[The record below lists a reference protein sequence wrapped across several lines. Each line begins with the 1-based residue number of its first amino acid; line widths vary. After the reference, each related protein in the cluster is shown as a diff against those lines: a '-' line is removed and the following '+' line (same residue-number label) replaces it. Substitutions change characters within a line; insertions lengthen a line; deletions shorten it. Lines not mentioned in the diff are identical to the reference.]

1 MEAEALRGLAAWAS
15 QFTPRVTLALP
26 ATVLLEVSASLKLF
40 KGLSAILHRQRAGLK
55 AMGHVAAIA
64 VAPTPMAAAWLA
76 RAGVEKHVAPARL
89 QQVLAALPVSL
100 LEDDEKTLAAL
111 ENIGVRTLG
120 ELLALPRAG
129 VARRFGE
136 ALIEE
141 LDKALGHQPDPRIWY
156 QPPASFRAGIEL
168 PAEVSNAG
176 QLIFAARR
184 LVLQLCG
191 YLAGRVAGVRRF
203 SLELLH
209 AGSQATLCVIGLVA
223 PAADAGHLMRLTRE
237 RLQRTTLPR
246 PVSGLVLAA
255 DAIEPLAKGSLSL
268 FQDAGQASGEWQELV
283 EHLRARLGKE
293 AVSGL
298 ALCAEHRPEYASVG
312 TEPGA
317 ARSAAARFGE
327 RPLWLLEKPSA
338 LPEQDAVPQYQGAL
352 KLLAG
357 PERIESGWWDGR
369 EVKRD
374 YFVALSRDGA
384 LLWIYRERQLDGRW
398 YLHGFFA

>member
-1 MEAEALRGLAAWAS
+1 M
-15 QFTPRVTLALP
+15 TLAPP

-40 KGLSAILHRQRAGLK
+40 KGLPAMLRSQRSGLK

-64 VAPTPMAAAWLA
+64 VAPTPTAAAWLA
-76 RAGVEKHVAPARL
+76 RAGVEKHVGAARL
-89 QQVLAALPVSL
+89 QQVLAALPVAL
-100 LEDDEKTLAAL
+100 IEDQAKTLEAL

-136 ALIEE
+136 TLIAQ
-141 LDKALGHQPDPRIWY
+141 LDRALGHQPDPRTWY
-156 QPPASFRAGIEL
+156 LPPASFRAGIEL
-168 PAEVSNAG
+168 PAEVNNAE
-176 QLIFAARR
+176 QLLFAARR

-191 YLAGRVAGVRRF
+191 YLAGRAAGVQRF
-203 SLELLH
+203 TLELLH

-223 PAADAGHLMRLTRE
+223 PAADAGHFMRLLRE
-237 RLQRTTLPR
+237 RLQRTALPR
-246 PVSGLVLAA
+246 PVSAMVLAA
-255 DAIEPLAKGSLSL
+255 DTIEALAKDSLSL
-268 FQDAGQASGEWQELV
+268 FQDALQAAGDWQELV

-312 TEPGA
+312 TEPRAEPGA
-317 ARSAAARFGE
+317 AKSPSAQFGE
-327 RPLWLLEKPSA
+327 RPLWLLAQPATLLEA
-338 LPEQDAVPQYQGAL
+338 DGLPQYQGAL
-352 KLLAG
+352 KLLVG

-374 YFVALSRDGA
+374 YFVAVSRGGS
-384 LLWIYRERQLDGRW
+384 LLWIYRERQLDSRW